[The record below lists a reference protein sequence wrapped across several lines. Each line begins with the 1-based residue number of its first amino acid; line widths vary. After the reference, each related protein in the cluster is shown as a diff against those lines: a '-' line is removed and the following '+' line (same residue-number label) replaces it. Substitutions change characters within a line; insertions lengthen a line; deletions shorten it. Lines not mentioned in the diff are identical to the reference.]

1 MESANFA
8 ANKIQTYMKPTFKK
22 IRNATLIAG
31 LALLAVSCGT
41 KEVRNPYAEDY
52 EDRCTIKKVGEKNF
66 RLDESSDGMFDYVQ
80 YIDNDTLPMFSFLNI
95 HLNAIYLYDMRT
107 CELLDTIVFQ
117 KEGNDGVGAL
127 QGYHYI
133 NADSIIT
140 YQAGSGRIA
149 LADSEGHVKQRYV
162 LMDMGQQ
169 QAPDQVLPNPD
180 VTTDNPILY
189 ANHLVSMGGGYYS
202 ESSIEITGRVYTTLH
217 YNLATGEI
225 SYANRYPEIYRKW
238 DWGMHGYYRSLNTAL
253 DKDNNILISFAADHN
268 LWRYNPETGISDSLY
283 AGSREVK
290 SIKPFST
297 APKEYMYQGAPAA
310 AVQDWYE
317 TQPSYDA
324 ILYDPWRQLYYRFVR
339 FPRADALKN
348 FFNNKPV
355 GIIVLDKDLKYLGE
369 ERFPENNV
377 GYDTFDAFVTP
388 EGLFMKPL
396 VSEDE
401 DKVTFY
407 QYQVIIEE

>member
-1 MESANFA
+1 
-8 ANKIQTYMKPTFKK
+8 MKSTFRH
-22 IRNATLIAG
+22 IRNTFLMAG
-31 LALLAVSCGT
+31 LAWLTVACGS
-41 KEVRNPYAEDY
+41 KVVRNLHADDY
-52 EDRCTIKKVGEKNF
+52 EDRCTIQKVGEKSFPLDDWSEPNF
-66 RLDESSDGMFDYVQ
+66 RYVQ
-80 YIDNDTLPMFSFLNI
+80 YIDNDTLPMFSFLNTYI
-95 HLNAIYLYDMRT
+95 NAIYFYDAHT
-107 CELLDTIVFQ
+107 CELLKRVVFQ
-117 KEGNDGVGAL
+117 REGNHGTGIM

-162 LMDMGQQ
+162 LMDMRQQ
-169 QAPDQVLPNPD
+169 RSYDLVLPNPD
-180 VTTDNPILY
+180 VETANPILY
-189 ANHLVSMGGGYYS
+189 ANHIVSMGGGYYS
-202 ESSIEITGRVYTTLH
+202 ESSIETIGRVYTTLH
-217 YNLATGEI
+217 YNLITGEI
-225 SYANRYPEIYRKW
+225 AYANRYPEIYRKW

-253 DKDNNILISFAADHN
+253 DKDNNVLISFAADHN
-268 LWRYNPETGISDSLY
+268 LWRYNPATGVSDSLY

-297 APKEYMYQGAPAA
+297 TPKEYMYHTAPLKSVKA
-310 AVQDWYE
+310 WYE

-377 GYDTFDAFVTP
+377 GYDTFNAFVTP
-388 EGLFMKPL
+388 EGLFIKPL
-396 VSEDE
+396 VSKDE
-401 DKVTFY
+401 DQVTFY
-407 QYQVIIEE
+407 QYQVVIEE

>member
-41 KEVRNPYAEDY
+41 KEVRNPYAKDY
-52 EDRCTIKKVGEKNF
+52 EDRCTIRKVGEKTF
-66 RLDESSDGMFDYVQ
+66 PLDDWSEPNFDYVQ

-95 HLNAIYLYDMRT
+95 NINAIYLYNART
-107 CELLDTIVFQ
+107 CELLKRIVFQ
-117 KEGNDGVGAL
+117 QEGNHGTGAL

-140 YQAGSGRIA
+140 YQGGSGRIS

-162 LMDMGQQ
+162 LMDMEQQ
-169 QAPDQVLPNPD
+169 QTYDLVLPNPD

-189 ANHLVSMGGGYYS
+189 ANNLVSMGGGYYS
-202 ESSIEITGRVYTTLH
+202 ESSIETTGRVYTTLH
-217 YNLATGEI
+217 YNLATGKI

-268 LWRYNPETGISDSLY
+268 LWRYNPATGVSDSLY

-297 APKEYMYQGAPAA
+297 APKEYMYQPASIE
-310 AVQDWYE
+310 AVEDWYE

-339 FPRADALKN
+339 FPRADAMKN

-377 GYDTFDAFVTP
+377 GYDTFNAFVTP
-388 EGLFMKPL
+388 EGLFIKPL
-396 VSEDE
+396 VSKDE
-401 DKVTFY
+401 DLVTFY
-407 QYQVIIEE
+407 QYQVLIEE